1 MPIKSTRPICT
12 RSSCVRNARNV
23 ASALRPLP
31 KRSRKPVLFVTEPLQ
46 SLGNGQANERKS
58 RRNRS
63 EQRKIDLPSQNL
75 PPPRSYGVTS
85 RHGRQ
90 SVIRGTP
97 NATRETRALL
107 SSIPKCRRP
116 IRLRSRLRS
125 TSAWRA
131 GQDFPRGRSYRR
143 TERLSADFAD
153 LNGSNNICD
162 IRVIITVIFSWFPSS
177 F

>member
-23 ASALRPLP
+23 AGALRPLP
-31 KRSRKPVLFVTEPLQ
+31 NRSRKSVLFVTELLQ
-46 SLGNGQANERKS
+46 SLGNGQAHERKS

-63 EQRKIDLPSQNL
+63 EQRKIDLPLHTASAWQAIGD
-75 PPPRSYGVTS
+75 S
-85 RHGRQ
+85 
-90 SVIRGTP
+90 GTP